1 MKMVGSARTTLLL
14 SKIVPTY
21 AGPPERYFRS
31 KELTEMDFGR
41 LRWPAWEMD
50 APRPSPNQRLL
61 SRTAGLVSV
70 LRVTND
76 CDENVGR
83 RLRKWT
89 HPRRRTSSKAAS
101 RWAVGAGVWEL
112 GVGSLRS
119 ICMPTFTK

>member
-70 LRVTND
+70 LRVTDD
-76 CDENVGR
+76 CDEKGRLQIMEVGA
-83 RLRKWT
+83 L
-89 HPRRRTSSKAAS
+89 AAS
-101 RWAVGAGVWEL
+101 LSLEKLRDVTRSAG
-112 GVGSLRS
+112 SFCFRS
-119 ICMPTFTK
+119 